1 MAHNHHHGHDE
12 HGHDH
17 HDHGRHGHDH
27 GGHGHDH
34 SHHGH
39 HHTPASFGYAF
50 AIATLLN
57 FALVIAQ
64 VFYGVWA
71 NSIALLA
78 DAGHNFG
85 DALGLILAWAA
96 HVLARRQPTERHTY
110 GYRSASILAAFINA
124 LMMMFATGAIALEA
138 VRRMFE
144 PGEVAGLT
152 VIVVAAGAV
161 VVNGLAAWLLMQGN
175 KEDLNIRSAFAH
187 LAADALVS
195 LAVVVAGIV
204 ILMTGW
210 TLIDPI
216 MSLVISAVI
225 VWGTWGLL
233 RESFR
238 LSMDAVP
245 EDIDPANVRAYL
257 ERVNGVASVHDLHIW
272 AMSTTETALTSHLV
286 MPGGHPGDAFLAG
299 LCEELEQRF
308 AIRHATFQI
317 ELGDASMCALEPAHI
332 V

>member
-1 MAHNHHHGHDE
+1 MAHNHHHNDDDHD
-12 HGHDH
+12 HRHDDH
-17 HDHGRHGHDH
+17 HDHGRHDHDH
-27 GGHGHDH
+27 DGHGHGH

-39 HHTPASFGYAF
+39 HHAPASFGYAF
-50 AIATLLN
+50 AIATFLN

-64 VFYGVWA
+64 VVYGVWA

-110 GYRSASILAAFINA
+110 GYRSASILAALINA
-124 LMMMFATGAIALEA
+124 LMMMFATGAIAVEA
-138 VRRMFE
+138 LRRMFE

-161 VVNGLAAWLLMQGN
+161 VVNGFAAWLLMQGN
-175 KEDLNIRSAFAH
+175 KGDLNIRSAFAH

-210 TLIDPI
+210 TLID
-216 MSLVISAVI
+216 
-225 VWGTWGLL
+225 
-233 RESFR
+233 
-238 LSMDAVP
+238 
-245 EDIDPANVRAYL
+245 
-257 ERVNGVASVHDLHIW
+257 
-272 AMSTTETALTSHLV
+272 
-286 MPGGHPGDAFLAG
+286 
-299 LCEELEQRF
+299 
-308 AIRHATFQI
+308 
-317 ELGDASMCALEPAHI
+317 
-332 V
+332 